1 MWAAISKNTLALSK
15 LIIRLDRIRIPL
27 WLIGIVFFTIMVP
40 IAFDDMYSSQKERDV
55 MAETMENPAMTAM
68 VGPGNLEN
76 YTIGAMTSHQMLLL
90 TAVIVGL
97 MSILLVTR
105 HTRATEEDGRIE
117 MIRSLP
123 VGRLANVNAT
133 LLVLVVINIL
143 LALIS
148 GLGLYA
154 LGIESM
160 DLEGSLL
167 YGATLG
173 ATGIVFTGI
182 TAIFAQLSESSRGA
196 TGFSI
201 AILLIAYLV
210 RAIGDVS
217 NETLSWFSPLG
228 WVSQTEAY
236 STNNWWPVG
245 LMIGVSIILF
255 ILANYLNAIRD
266 LGAGFF
272 PSKPG
277 KKHAS
282 IFLKSPIG
290 LALRLQRTGMIAWAI
305 GLFILGISYGSVFGD
320 LESFFEGNDV
330 LEQLLAE
337 KEGYSLTEQFIPMLM
352 IVLSLLATVPPL
364 MAMLKLK
371 GEEGKNRLEHLFARA
386 VSRNKM
392 MGSYLIIA
400 IINGFMMLSLT
411 AIGLFAAANAVMDE
425 SFNFG
430 MIYGAAM
437 VYYPAMLVMIGLA
450 VFLIGVLPKVT
461 SFIWAYLTYS
471 FLVLYLGGLFDFPEW
486 VGKLSPFGYIPQL
499 PVEEMQWLPLVILTV
514 IAFVLMIVGMVGYN
528 KRDIDG

>member
-1 MWAAISKNTLALSK
+1 
-15 LIIRLDRIRIPL
+15 
-27 WLIGIVFFTIMVP
+27 MVP

-133 LLVLVVINIL
+133 LLVLVVTNIL

-154 LGIESM
+154 LAIESM

-320 LESFFEGNDV
+320 LESFF
-330 LEQLLAE
+330 
-337 KEGYSLTEQFIPMLM
+337 
-352 IVLSLLATVPPL
+352 
-364 MAMLKLK
+364 
-371 GEEGKNRLEHLFARA
+371 
-386 VSRNKM
+386 
-392 MGSYLIIA
+392 
-400 IINGFMMLSLT
+400 
-411 AIGLFAAANAVMDE
+411 
-425 SFNFG
+425 
-430 MIYGAAM
+430 
-437 VYYPAMLVMIGLA
+437 
-450 VFLIGVLPKVT
+450 
-461 SFIWAYLTYS
+461 
-471 FLVLYLGGLFDFPEW
+471 
-486 VGKLSPFGYIPQL
+486 
-499 PVEEMQWLPLVILTV
+499 
-514 IAFVLMIVGMVGYN
+514 
-528 KRDIDG
+528 

>member
-1 MWAAISKNTLALSK
+1 
-15 LIIRLDRIRIPL
+15 
-27 WLIGIVFFTIMVP
+27 
-40 IAFDDMYSSQKERDV
+40 
-55 MAETMENPAMTAM
+55 
-68 VGPGNLEN
+68 
-76 YTIGAMTSHQMLLL
+76 
-90 TAVIVGL
+90 
-97 MSILLVTR
+97 
-105 HTRATEEDGRIE
+105 
-117 MIRSLP
+117 
-123 VGRLANVNAT
+123 
-133 LLVLVVINIL
+133 
-143 LALIS
+143 
-148 GLGLYA
+148 
-154 LGIESM
+154 
-160 DLEGSLL
+160 EGSLL

-364 MAMLKLK
+364 MAML
-371 GEEGKNRLEHLFARA
+371 
-386 VSRNKM
+386 
-392 MGSYLIIA
+392 
-400 IINGFMMLSLT
+400 
-411 AIGLFAAANAVMDE
+411 
-425 SFNFG
+425 
-430 MIYGAAM
+430 
-437 VYYPAMLVMIGLA
+437 
-450 VFLIGVLPKVT
+450 
-461 SFIWAYLTYS
+461 
-471 FLVLYLGGLFDFPEW
+471 
-486 VGKLSPFGYIPQL
+486 
-499 PVEEMQWLPLVILTV
+499 
-514 IAFVLMIVGMVGYN
+514 
-528 KRDIDG
+528 